1 MWGFP
6 VAGGG
11 FTRDGML
18 DAALLDEVRL
28 GELDGQCT
36 IRLDRV
42 VDLFK
47 VSDFKVDI
55 QKNIKHWLWVHFAIN
70 SGVIGAAFKAG
81 GAKQLLNSIPR
92 LREAILA
99 GREALEV
106 CKARGVRIKDFEDAR
121 AFYYPPL
128 LGAFLVWLMMKSN
141 KSARKIM
148 ETHTAIDELQIIYRD
163 VLDKGK
169 SLGLKMP
176 VLSSFRDFVEHPD
189 IQNPK

>member
-1 MWGFP
+1 MRGFP

-11 FTRDGML
+11 FTQDGML

-28 GELDGQCT
+28 SDLDEQSAV
-36 IRLDRV
+36 RLDRV

-47 VSDFKVDI
+47 ESGFKVDI

-70 SGVIGAAFKAG
+70 SGVIGAALKAG
-81 GAKQLLNSIPR
+81 GAKQLQNSIPS

-106 CKARGVRIKDFEDAR
+106 CKARGARIKDFEDAR

-128 LGAFLVWLMMKSN
+128 PGAFFVRLMMKSN
-141 KSARKIM
+141 KPARKLM

>member
-47 VSDFKVDI
+47 VSGFKVDI
-55 QKNIKHWLWVHFAIN
+55 QKNIKHWL
-70 SGVIGAAFKAG
+70 
-81 GAKQLLNSIPR
+81 
-92 LREAILA
+92 
-99 GREALEV
+99 
-106 CKARGVRIKDFEDAR
+106 
-121 AFYYPPL
+121 
-128 LGAFLVWLMMKSN
+128 
-141 KSARKIM
+141 
-148 ETHTAIDELQIIYRD
+148 
-163 VLDKGK
+163 
-169 SLGLKMP
+169 
-176 VLSSFRDFVEHPD
+176 
-189 IQNPK
+189 